1 MPRPGAPDLPAEA
14 DRLALKGQW
23 GYSIA
28 DASPLHLIAKERPMR
43 QNLLGGLSQFPG
55 VSTGSPAGRLHEAD
69 RYAHGGNIW
78 KLAERAG
85 VRPEDMVDFSAN
97 INPLGP
103 PPWLPEAVS
112 DALSQ
117 VPHYPD
123 PEAGDLTLAACEL
136 YKVWPT
142 QAVAGNGASELLP
155 AICRLAARQGL
166 GRALIPVPAYVDQDR
181 CCRLAGLEVES
192 LACTAQKGFAPDLE
206 ALAARLDR
214 PALVLLTSPGN
225 PTGVCVPA
233 RHVRDL
239 ARAFP
244 QSLFVVDE
252 SFADFV
258 PGIDDEAAGG
268 AGRLVRQRPDNVI
281 VLVSM
286 TKFYAVPG
294 LRLGLCFAAP
304 DNAQR
309 LRRHLPAWNVGTLA
323 QKVGARCLRDL
334 DYRSRSITEVAG
346 LREALTA
353 ELREIPGLRV
363 FPGSA
368 NFLLCRL
375 DRVGMSAQPLFER
388 LLSEGLA
395 IRLCNNFEGLDD
407 SYFRIAVRTRTEND
421 RLVDALARFSGIVK
435 AQPPVKVRRT
445 PALMIQGT
453 CSNAGKSVLAA
464 GICRILLEDGFDV
477 APFKAQN
484 MSNNSAVT
492 PDTGDGARE
501 IGRAQATQAQACRLT
516 PDPRMN
522 PVLLKP
528 TGDTGSQVLLHG
540 RPVGVMNVRE
550 YHAFKPQAWAAV
562 TSAYDSLSAEHQV
575 MVLEGAGSPA
585 EVNLKDQDI
594 VNMKMAR
601 HAEAKVLLVGDIDRG
616 GVFAA
621 LSGTF
626 DILDEAERAL
636 VAGHVLNKFRGDT
649 SILGPA
655 LDFLYRRTGRPVL
668 GVIPWLPDL
677 SGGALP
683 EEDSMGLGNAVAD
696 QQGKHSETLDIA
708 VVVPDRIANFND
720 LDPLAGEPD
729 VRLRLVRDARDLGAP
744 DAVILPGSKNTLDD
758 LRTLRGAG
766 FAAALR
772 ALPPSSSVIGICAG
786 LQMLGLRVDDPLG
799 LESGQK
805 SAEGFGLLS
814 LTTELKRDKTL
825 TRVSVRH
832 PVSGHAIS
840 GYEIHHGETALGH
853 GAPDH
858 AAAPL
863 FADATGRALAYGLAE
878 RDAAGFPR
886 VWGTYVHGVF
896 DEDEFRRQFLDA
908 LRSRKGLAPLGAAQT
923 RFGLEP
929 ALERLAKALRQHLDM
944 GRVYQALGLQRPGGL
959 LG

>member
-1 MPRPGAPDLPAEA
+1 
-14 DRLALKGQW
+14 
-23 GYSIA
+23 
-28 DASPLHLIAKERPMR
+28 MR
-43 QNLLGGLSQFPG
+43 QNQLGGLTQFPG
-55 VSTGSPAGRLHEAD
+55 SSSGSMAGRLPEAD

-103 PPWLPEAVS
+103 PRWLPEAVS

-117 VPHYPD
+117 VAHYPD
-123 PEAGDLTLAACEL
+123 PEASDLTLAACEL

-155 AICRLAARQGL
+155 AICLLAARQGL
-166 GRALIPVPAYVDQDR
+166 TRAVIPVPAYVDQDR
-181 CCRLAGLEVES
+181 CCRLAGLEVEN
-192 LACTAQKGFAPDLE
+192 LLCTAQKGFAPDLE

-214 PALVLLTSPGN
+214 PALVLLTSPNN
-225 PTGVCVPA
+225 PTGVCIPA

-258 PGIDDEAAGG
+258 PNIDDETSGG

-294 LRLGLCFAAP
+294 LRLGLCFASP

-309 LRRHLPAWNVGTLA
+309 LRRRLPAWNVGTLA

-334 DYRSRSITEVAG
+334 EYRSRTIREVAS

-353 ELREIPGLRV
+353 ELRDIPGLRV
-363 FPGSA
+363 FPGQA
-368 NFLLCRL
+368 NYLLCRL
-375 DRVGMSAQPLFER
+375 DRVGMNAQPLFER

-395 IRLCNNFEGLDD
+395 IRLCMNFDGLDD
-407 SYFRIAVRTRTEND
+407 SYFRIAVRTKEENSK
-421 RLVDALARFSGIVK
+421 LVDALARFSGIVK
-435 AQPPVKVRRT
+435 AQPLVKPRRA
-445 PALMIQGT
+445 PAIMVQGT

-464 GICRILLEDGFDV
+464 GLCRILLEDGFDV

-492 PDTGDGARE
+492 PDGRE

-516 PDPRMN
+516 PDARMN

-528 TGDTGSQVLLHG
+528 TGDTGSQVLIHG
-540 RPVGVMNVRE
+540 RAVGNMNVQE
-550 YHAFKPQAWAAV
+550 YHAYKPQAWAAV
-562 TSAYDSLSAEHQV
+562 TSAYDSLAAEHQV

-594 VNMKMAR
+594 VNMKMAL
-601 HAEAKVLLVGDIDRG
+601 HAGAKVLLVGDIDRG

-636 VAGHVLNKFRGDT
+636 VVGHVLNKFRGDA

-677 SGGALP
+677 SSGALP
-683 EEDSMGLGNAVAD
+683 EEDSLGIRNTVTD
-696 QQGKHSETLDIA
+696 QPTRRPDSLDIA
-708 VVVPDRIANFND
+708 VVVPLRISNFND
-720 LDPLAGEPD
+720 LDPLAAEPD
-729 VRLRLVRDARDLGAP
+729 VRLRLVRDVRDLGTP
-744 DAVILPGSKNTLDD
+744 DAVILPGSKNTIDD
-758 LRTLRGAG
+758 MRALRGAG
-766 FAAALR
+766 LAAALR
-772 ALPPSSSVIGICAG
+772 ALPASTSVIGICAG

-805 SAEGFGLLS
+805 SADGFGLLALS
-814 LTTELKRDKTL
+814 TELKRIKTL
-825 TRVSVRH
+825 TRVALRH
-832 PVSGHAIS
+832 PFSGHAIS
-840 GYEIHHGETALGH
+840 GYEIHHGETTLDTV
-853 GAPDH
+853 APDAQ
-858 AAAPL
+858 AAAL
-863 FADATGRALAYGLAE
+863 FTDASGRALAYGLA
-878 RDAAGFPR
+878 DADLAATGFPR
-886 VWGTYVHGVF
+886 VWGTYLHGIF
-896 DEDEFRRQFLDA
+896 DEDAFRRQFLDA
-908 LRSRKGLAPLGAAQT
+908 LRVRKGLAPLNTPQT

-929 ALERLAKALRQHLDM
+929 ALERLADSLRKHLDM
-944 GRVYQALGLQRPGGL
+944 GRVYQAMGLQKPGGL
-959 LG
+959 MG

>member
-1 MPRPGAPDLPAEA
+1 
-14 DRLALKGQW
+14 
-23 GYSIA
+23 
-28 DASPLHLIAKERPMR
+28 MR
-43 QNLLGGLSQFPG
+43 QSLLGGD
-55 VSTGSPAGRLHEAD
+55 TGASGLLGTIASPVHAAD
-69 RYAHGGNIW
+69 RYAHGGNVW

-85 VRPEDMVDFSAN
+85 VRPEELIDFSASL
-97 INPLGP
+97 NPLGP

-112 DALSQ
+112 DALAQ
-117 VPHYPD
+117 VRHYPD
-123 PEAGDLTLAACEL
+123 PEASDLTLAACEL

-142 QAVAGNGASELLP
+142 QAVAGSGASELLP
-155 AICRLAARQGL
+155 EICRLAARQGL
-166 GRALIPVPAYVDQDR
+166 SRAIIPVPAYVDQDR
-181 CCRLAGLEVES
+181 CCRQAGLAVET
-192 LACTAQKGFAPDLE
+192 LPCTAQKGFAPDLE
-206 ALAARLDR
+206 GLAARLET

-225 PTGVCVPA
+225 PTGVCIPA

-244 QSLFVVDE
+244 KCLFVVDE

-281 VLVSM
+281 VLVSL

-294 LRLGLCFAAP
+294 LRLGLCFASP
-304 DNAQR
+304 DNAQA
-309 LRRHLPAWNVGTLA
+309 LRRRLPPWNVGTLA

-334 DYRSRSITEVAG
+334 EYRQRSIRETAA
-346 LREALTA
+346 LRETLAA

-363 FPGSA
+363 FPSQA

-375 DRVGMSAQPLFER
+375 DRVGMSAAPLFER

-395 IRLCNNFEGLDD
+395 IRLCANFEGLDD
-407 SYFRIAVRTRTEND
+407 SSFRIAVRPKEENA
-421 RLVDALARFSGIVK
+421 RLVEALARFSGVAK
-435 AQPPVKVRRT
+435 APAAIVRRKI
-445 PALMIQGT
+445 PALMVQGT

-464 GICRILLEDGFDV
+464 GLCRILLEDGFDV

-492 PDTGDGARE
+492 PDGRE

-516 PDPRMN
+516 PDARMN

-528 TGDTGSQVLLHG
+528 TGETGSQVLLHG
-540 RPVGVMNVRE
+540 HAVGVMNVRE
-550 YHAFKPQAWAAV
+550 YHAFKPKAWEAV

-594 VNMKMAR
+594 VNMKMAL
-601 HAEAKVLLVGDIDRG
+601 HAQAKVLLVGDIDRG

-636 VAGHVLNKFRGDT
+636 VAGHVLNKFRGDA

-668 GVIPWLPDL
+668 GVVPWLPEL

-683 EEDSMGLGNAVAD
+683 EEDSLGVRNVVGD
-696 QQGKHSETLDIA
+696 GSGKHADALDVA
-708 VVVPDRIANFND
+708 VVVPARIANFND
-720 LDPLAGEPD
+720 LDPLAAEPD
-729 VRLRLVRDARDLGAP
+729 VRLRLVQDPRELGAP
-744 DAVILPGSKNTLDD
+744 NLVILPGSKNTIDD
-758 LRTLRGAG
+758 MRALRGAG
-766 FAAALR
+766 LAAALR
-772 ALPPSSSVIGICAG
+772 ALPPTASVVGICAG
-786 LQMLGLRVDDPLG
+786 LQMLGLGVADPHG
-799 LESGQK
+799 LESSQRE
-805 SAEGFGLLS
+805 AEGFGLLP
-814 LTTELKRDKTL
+814 LRTELKPGKTL
-825 TRVSVRH
+825 TRVGLVHAASGCAVR
-832 PVSGHAIS
+832 
-840 GYEIHHGETALGH
+840 GYEIHHGDTVLDADIASLAVGQ
-853 GAPDH
+853 
-858 AAAPL
+858 AAEPL
-863 FADATGRALAYGLAE
+863 LADASGRALAFGLAE
-878 RDAAGFPR
+878 ARPEAFGLPR

-896 DEDEFRRQFLDA
+896 DDDGFRRYVLDGVRA
-908 LRSRKGLAPLGAAQT
+908 RKGLAPLGAPQT

-929 ALERLAKALRQHLDM
+929 ALERLADALRQHLDM
-944 GRVYQALGLQRPGGL
+944 ARVYQIMGLQKPGGL
-959 LG
+959 LS

>member
-1 MPRPGAPDLPAEA
+1 
-14 DRLALKGQW
+14 
-23 GYSIA
+23 
-28 DASPLHLIAKERPMR
+28 MR
-43 QNLLGGLSQFPG
+43 QNQLGGLTQFPG
-55 VSTGSPAGRLHEAD
+55 VSTGSPVGRLHEAD

-85 VRPEDMVDFSAN
+85 VRPEDMIDFSAS

-103 PPWLPEAVS
+103 PSWLPEAVA
-112 DALSQ
+112 DALSL
-117 VPHYPD
+117 VAHYPD

-142 QAVAGNGASELLP
+142 QALAGNGASELLP

-166 GRALIPVPAYVDQDR
+166 TRALIPAPAYVDQDR
-181 CCRLAGLEVES
+181 CCRLAGLEVEN
-192 LACTAQKGFAPDLE
+192 LVCTAQKGFAPDLE
-206 ALAARLDR
+206 ALAGRLDR
-214 PALVLLTSPGN
+214 PALVLLTCPGN

-281 VLVSM
+281 VLISM

-304 DNAQR
+304 DNALK

-323 QKVGARCLRDL
+323 QKIGARCLRDL
-334 DYRSRSITEVAG
+334 DYRSRTIAEVAS

-353 ELREIPGLRV
+353 ALREIPGLRV

-375 DRVGMSAQPLFER
+375 DRVGMSAVPLFER

-407 SYFRIAVRTRTEND
+407 SYFRIAVRTKDENA

-435 AQPPVKVRRT
+435 AQPPLKVRRT

-492 PDTGDGARE
+492 PDTGDGPRE

-516 PDPRMN
+516 PDARMN

-550 YHAFKPQAWAAV
+550 YHAFKPQAWSAV
-562 TSAYDSLSAEHQV
+562 ASAYDSLSAEHQV

-601 HAEAKVLLVGDIDRG
+601 YAEAKVLLVGDIDRG

-636 VAGHVLNKFRGDT
+636 VVGHVLNKFRGDA

-668 GVIPWLPDL
+668 GVIPWLPSL
-677 SGGALP
+677 ALP
-683 EEDSMGLGNAVAD
+683 QEDSVGLHSTVAD
-696 QQGKHSETLDIA
+696 QQNKHSETLDIA
-708 VVVPDRIANFND
+708 VVVPSRIANFND
-720 LDPLAGEPD
+720 LDPLAAEPD
-729 VRLRLVRDARDLGAP
+729 VRLRLVRDARDLGTP
-744 DAVILPGSKNTLDD
+744 DAVVLPGSKNTIDD
-758 LRTLRGAG
+758 MRTLRGAG

-772 ALPPSSSVIGICAG
+772 ALPQSTSVIGLCAG
-786 LQMLGLRVDDPLG
+786 LQMLGERVDDPLG

-805 SAEGFGLLS
+805 SGEGFGLLS

-825 TRVSVRH
+825 TRVSLRH
-832 PVSGHAIS
+832 PGSGHPDSGYAIS
-840 GYEIHHGETALGH
+840 GYEIHHGETTLDPG
-853 GAPDH
+853 GRDH
-858 AAAPL
+858 AASPL
-863 FADATGRALAYGLAE
+863 FADAGGRVLAYGLTE

-886 VWGTYVHGVF
+886 VWGTYLHGVF

-908 LRSRKGLAPLGAAQT
+908 LRSRKGFAPLGAVQT

>member
-1 MPRPGAPDLPAEA
+1 
-14 DRLALKGQW
+14 
-23 GYSIA
+23 
-28 DASPLHLIAKERPMR
+28 MR
-43 QNLLGGLSQFPG
+43 QNLLGGLTQFSG
-55 VSTGSPAGRLHEAD
+55 GTTGTPAGRLHEAD

-85 VRPEDMVDFSAN
+85 VRAEELLDFSAN

-103 PPWLPEAVS
+103 PPWLPEAVA

-117 VPHYPD
+117 VVHYPD
-123 PEAGDLTLAACEL
+123 PEASDLTLAACEL

-142 QAVAGNGASELLP
+142 QALAGNGASELLP
-155 AICRLAARQGL
+155 AICQLAARQGL
-166 GRALIPVPAYVDQDR
+166 TRAIIPVPAYVDQDR
-181 CCRLAGLEVES
+181 CCRQAGLEVEN
-192 LACTAQKGFAPDLE
+192 LICTAQKGFAPDME
-206 ALAARLDR
+206 ALAARLER

-252 SFADFV
+252 SFADFA
-258 PGIDDEAAGG
+258 PGIDTEQGGEQGGG

-304 DNAQR
+304 ENASR
-309 LRRHLPAWNVGTLA
+309 LRRRLPPWNVGTLA

-334 DYRSRSITEVAG
+334 DYRSRTIVEVAT
-346 LREALTA
+346 LREALTT

-363 FPGSA
+363 FPGQA

-388 LLSEGLA
+388 LLAEGIA
-395 IRLCNNFEGLDD
+395 IRLCSNFEGLDD
-407 SYFRIAVRTRTEND
+407 SYFRIAVRTRDENA

-435 AQPPVKVRRT
+435 AQPPVKAHRV

-492 PDTGDGARE
+492 PDTGDGERE

-540 RPVGVMNVRE
+540 RPVGVMNVQE

-585 EVNLKDQDI
+585 EVNLKAQDI
-594 VNMKMAR
+594 VNMRMAR
-601 HAEAKVLLVGDIDRG
+601 HAGAKVLLVGDIDRG

-636 VAGHVLNKFRGDT
+636 VVGHVLNKFRGDA

-668 GVIPWLPDL
+668 GVIPWLPGLAAGD
-677 SGGALP
+677 LP
-683 EEDSMGLGNAVAD
+683 EEDSVGLRGMVAD
-696 QQGKHSETLDIA
+696 VTGKRADCLDVA
-708 VVVPDRIANFND
+708 VVVPARIANFND
-720 LDPLAGEPD
+720 LDPLRAEPD
-729 VRLRLVRDARDLGAP
+729 VRLRLVRDARDLGEP
-744 DAVILPGSKNTLDD
+744 DLVLLPGSKNTIDD
-758 LRTLRGAG
+758 MRALRGAG

-772 ALPPSSSVIGICAG
+772 ALPQSTGIVGICAG

-805 SAEGFGLLS
+805 SAEGFGLLPIV
-814 LTTELKRDKTL
+814 TELKADKTL
-825 TRVSVRH
+825 TRVRVA
-832 PVSGHAIS
+832 GALLGCDIT
-840 GYEIHHGETALGH
+840 GYEIHHGRTSLEPEASGPL
-853 GAPDH
+853 
-858 AAAPL
+858 AAPL
-863 FADATGRALAYGLAE
+863 YFDAAGEPLAYGLAQQ
-878 RDAAGFPR
+878 DAAGLPR
-886 VWGTYVHGVF
+886 VWGTYLHGLF
-896 DEDEFRRQFLDA
+896 DEDGFRRAFLDD
-908 LRSRKGLAPLGAAQT
+908 LRRRKGWEPLGAVQT
-923 RFGLEP
+923 RFGLE
-929 ALERLAKALRQHLDM
+929 AGLERLAKALRQHLDM
-944 GRVYQALGLQRPGGL
+944 GRVYQALGLHRPGGL

>member
-1 MPRPGAPDLPAEA
+1 
-14 DRLALKGQW
+14 
-23 GYSIA
+23 
-28 DASPLHLIAKERPMR
+28 MR
-43 QNLLGGLSQFPG
+43 QTILGGLTQFPG
-55 VSTGSPAGRLHEAD
+55 SPSATPAGHLPESD
-69 RYAHGGNIW
+69 RYAHGGNVW

-85 VRPEDMVDFSAN
+85 VRPEELVDFSAN

-103 PPWLPEAVS
+103 PPWLPEAVA
-112 DALSQ
+112 DALAQ
-117 VPHYPD
+117 VQHYPD

-155 AICRLAARQGL
+155 AICQLAARQGL
-166 GRALIPVPAYVDQDR
+166 TRAVIPVPAYVDQDR
-181 CCRLAGLEVES
+181 CCRLAGLEVET
-192 LACTAQKGFAPDLE
+192 LVCQAHKGFAPDME
-206 ALAARLDR
+206 ALAARLER

-258 PGIDDEAAGG
+258 PGIDNETGDEAAGGAAG

-294 LRLGLCFAAP
+294 LRLGLCFASP
-304 DNAQR
+304 ENASR
-309 LRRHLPAWNVGTLA
+309 LRRRLPPWNVGTLA

-334 DYRSRSITEVAG
+334 DYRSRTIREVAS

-363 FPGSA
+363 FPGTA

-375 DRVGMSAQPLFER
+375 DRVGMSATPLYER
-388 LLSEGLA
+388 LLAEGLA
-395 IRLCNNFEGLDD
+395 IRLCRNFEGLDD
-407 SYFRIAVRTRTEND
+407 SYFRIAVRTREENA
-421 RLVDALARFSGIVK
+421 RLVDACARFSGIVK
-435 AQPPVKVRRT
+435 AQAPVKARKV
-445 PALMIQGT
+445 PAIMIQGT

-492 PDTGDGARE
+492 PDIGDGGRE

-528 TGDTGSQVLLHG
+528 TGDTGSQVLIHG
-540 RPVGVMNVRE
+540 RPVGLMNVRE
-550 YHAFKPQAWAAV
+550 YHAYKPQAWAAV
-562 TSAYDSLSAEHQV
+562 TQAYDSLAAEHQV

-594 VNMKMAR
+594 VNMKMAL
-601 HAEAKVLLVGDIDRG
+601 HAGAKVLLVGDIDRG

-626 DILDEAERAL
+626 DILDEAERAC
-636 VAGHVLNKFRGDT
+636 VIGHVLNKFRGDA

-668 GVIPWLPDL
+668 GVIPWLDAL
-677 SGGALP
+677 CLP
-683 EEDSMGLGNAVAD
+683 EEDSVGLAGTGAHAARKRD
-696 QQGKHSETLDIA
+696 DALDIA
-708 VVVPDRIANFND
+708 VVVPSRIANFND
-720 LDPLAGEPD
+720 LDPLAAEPD
-729 VRLRLVRDARDLGAP
+729 VRLRLVRDVRELGGPNAP
-744 DAVILPGSKNTLDD
+744 DAVILPGSKNTIDD
-758 LRTLRGAG
+758 MRALRGAG
-766 FAAALR
+766 LAAALR
-772 ALPPSSSVIGICAG
+772 ALPPATSVIGICAG
-786 LQMLGLRVDDPLG
+786 LQMLGLRVEDPLG

-805 SAEGFGLLS
+805 SADGFGLLP
-814 LTTELKRDKTL
+814 LVTELKRDKTL
-825 TRVSVRH
+825 TRVSLPH
-832 PVSGHAIS
+832 PTSGHAVT
-840 GYEIHHGETALGH
+840 GYEIHHGETLLEGTT
-853 GAPDH
+853 
-858 AAAPL
+858 AAPL
-863 FADATGRALAYGLAE
+863 FADATGRPLAWGLLPE
-878 RDAAGFPR
+878 KGDKAASATGLPR
-886 VWGTYVHGVF
+886 VWGTYLHGVF
-896 DEDEFRRQFLDA
+896 DEDAFRRQFVDG
-908 LRSRKGLAPLGAAQT
+908 LRLRKGLKPLKEPQT

-929 ALERLAKALRQHLDM
+929 SLERLASFLRKHLDM
-944 GRVYQALGLQRPGGL
+944 ARVYQALGLQKPGGL

>member
-1 MPRPGAPDLPAEA
+1 
-14 DRLALKGQW
+14 
-23 GYSIA
+23 
-28 DASPLHLIAKERPMR
+28 MR
-43 QNLLGGLSQFPG
+43 QNLLGGLSQYPG
-55 VSTGSPAGRLHEAD
+55 SAAGTPAARLHESD
-69 RYAHGGNIW
+69 RYAHGGNVW

-85 VRPEDMVDFSAN
+85 VRPEELLDFSAN

-103 PPWLPEAVS
+103 PPWLPEAVA
-112 DALSQ
+112 DALAQ
-117 VPHYPD
+117 VAHYPD
-123 PEAGDLTLAACEL
+123 PEAADLTLAACEL

-142 QAVAGNGASELLP
+142 QALAGNGASELLP
-155 AICRLAARQGL
+155 AICHLAARQGFK
-166 GRALIPVPAYVDQDR
+166 RALIPVPAYVDQDR
-181 CCRLAGLEVES
+181 CCRQAGLEVEN
-192 LACTAQKGFAPDLE
+192 LVCTAQKGFAVDLE

-225 PTGVCVPA
+225 PTGACVPA

-304 DNAQR
+304 ENASR
-309 LRRHLPAWNVGTLA
+309 LRRRLPPWNVGVLA

-334 DYRSRSITEVAG
+334 DYRSRTIAEVAA
-346 LREALTA
+346 LRGALTA
-353 ELREIPGLRV
+353 ELWEIPGLRV
-363 FPGSA
+363 FPGQA

-407 SYFRIAVRTRTEND
+407 SYFRIAVRGREDNA

-516 PDPRMN
+516 PDARMN

-528 TGDTGSQVLLHG
+528 TGETGSQVLLHG

-550 YHAFKPQAWAAV
+550 YHAYKPQAWAAV

-601 HAEAKVLLVGDIDRG
+601 YAEAKVLLVGDIDRG

-636 VAGHVLNKFRGDT
+636 VVGHVLNKFRGDA

-677 SGGALP
+677 AAGALP
-683 EEDSMGLGNAVAD
+683 EEDSLGLGNVVDESAKHAD
-696 QQGKHSETLDIA
+696 ALDIA
-708 VVVPDRIANFND
+708 VVVPARIANFND
-720 LDPLAGEPD
+720 LDPLRAEPD
-729 VRLRLVRDARDLGAP
+729 VRLRLVRVVRELGAP
-744 DAVILPGSKNTLDD
+744 DAVLLPGSKNTIDD
-758 LRTLRGAG
+758 MRTLRGAG

-772 ALPPSSSVIGICAG
+772 ALPTSTSVIGICAG
-786 LQMLGLRVDDPLG
+786 LQMLGLSVRDPLG
-799 LESGQK
+799 LESGHK
-805 SAEGFGLLS
+805 SAEGFGLLP
-814 LTTELKRDKTL
+814 LATELKRDKTL

-832 PVSGHAIS
+832 EASGQMVS
-840 GYEIHHGETALGH
+840 GYEIHHGETVLE
-853 GAPDH
+853 APSGGC
-858 AAAPL
+858 AAAAL
-863 FADATGRALAYGLAE
+863 LTDAAGRALAYGLAE
-878 RDAAGFPR
+878 GVPGGLPR
-886 VWGTYVHGVF
+886 VWGTYLHGVF
-896 DEDEFRRQFLDA
+896 DEDGFRRVFLDG
-908 LRSRKGLAPLGAAQT
+908 LRRAKGLAPLGAPQT

-929 ALERLAKALRQHLDM
+929 GLERLAKALRKHLDM

>member
-1 MPRPGAPDLPAEA
+1 
-14 DRLALKGQW
+14 
-23 GYSIA
+23 
-28 DASPLHLIAKERPMR
+28 MR
-43 QNLLGGLSQFPG
+43 QNQLGGLTQFPG
-55 VSTGSPAGRLHEAD
+55 SSAGSPAGRLPEAD

-103 PPWLPEAVS
+103 PSWLPEAVS

-117 VPHYPD
+117 VVHYPD
-123 PEAGDLTLAACEL
+123 PEASDLTLAACEL

-155 AICRLAARQGL
+155 AICLLAARQGL
-166 GRALIPVPAYVDQDR
+166 TRAIIPVPAYVDQDR
-181 CCRLAGLEVES
+181 CCRLAGLEVEN
-192 LACTAQKGFAPDLE
+192 LVCTAQKGFAPDLE

-214 PALVLLTSPGN
+214 PALVLLTSPNN

-258 PGIDDEAAGG
+258 PGIDNEMGDGSAGG

-309 LRRHLPAWNVGTLA
+309 LRRRLPVWNVGTLA

-334 DYRSRSITEVAG
+334 DYRSRTICEVAS

-363 FPGSA
+363 FPGQA

-395 IRLCNNFEGLDD
+395 VRLCKNFDGLDD
-407 SYFRIAVRTRTEND
+407 SYFRIAVRTKDENA

-435 AQPPVKVRRT
+435 APAVVLKRKT
-445 PALMIQGT
+445 PAIMVQGT

-492 PDTGDGARE
+492 PDGRE

-516 PDPRMN
+516 PDARMN

-528 TGDTGSQVLLHG
+528 TGDTGSQVLVHG
-540 RPVGVMNVRE
+540 RAVGSMNVRE
-550 YHAFKPQAWAAV
+550 YHAYKPQAWAAV

-594 VNMKMAR
+594 VNMKMAL
-601 HAEAKVLLVGDIDRG
+601 HAGAKVLLVGDIDRG

-636 VAGHVLNKFRGDT
+636 VVGHVLNKFRGDA

-668 GVIPWLPDL
+668 GVIPWLPSL
-677 SGGALP
+677 ALP
-683 EEDSMGLGNAVAD
+683 EEDSVGIRNTVAG
-696 QQGKHSETLDIA
+696 QNVKHPDSLDIA
-708 VVVPDRIANFND
+708 VVVPSRIANFND
-720 LDPLAGEPD
+720 LDPLAAEPD
-729 VRLRLVRDARDLGAP
+729 VTLRLVRDVRDLGAP
-744 DAVILPGSKNTLDD
+744 DAVILPGSKNTIDD
-758 LRTLRGAG
+758 MRVFRGAG
-766 FAAALR
+766 LAAALR
-772 ALPPSSSVIGICAG
+772 GLPASTSIVGICAG
-786 LQMLGLRVDDPLG
+786 LQMLGARVDDPLG

-805 SAEGFGLLS
+805 SAEGFGLLP
-814 LTTELKRDKTL
+814 LTTELKREKTL
-825 TRVSVRH
+825 TRMSLRH
-832 PVSGHAIS
+832 PRTGHAIS
-840 GYEIHHGETALGH
+840 GYEIHHGETVLEAS
-853 GAPDH
+853 
-858 AAAPL
+858 AAAEAL
-863 FADATGRALAYGLAE
+863 FADASGRALAYGLA
-878 RDAAGFPR
+878 DQSLATFGFPR
-886 VWGTYVHGVF
+886 VWGTYLHGVF

-908 LRSRKGLAPLGAAQT
+908 LRTRKGLAALGAPQT

-929 ALERLAKALRQHLDM
+929 ALERLADALRMHLDM
-944 GRVYQALGLQRPGGL
+944 GRVYQALGLQKPGGL

>member
-1 MPRPGAPDLPAEA
+1 
-14 DRLALKGQW
+14 
-23 GYSIA
+23 
-28 DASPLHLIAKERPMR
+28 MR
-43 QNLLGGLSQFPG
+43 QNQLGGLTQFPG
-55 VSTGSPAGRLHEAD
+55 SSAGSPAGRLPEAD

-103 PPWLPEAVS
+103 PSWLPEAVS

-117 VPHYPD
+117 VVHYPD
-123 PEAGDLTLAACEL
+123 PEASDLTLAACEL

-155 AICRLAARQGL
+155 AICLLAARQGL
-166 GRALIPVPAYVDQDR
+166 TRAIIPVPAYVDQDR
-181 CCRLAGLEVES
+181 CCRLAGLEVEN
-192 LACTAQKGFAPDLE
+192 LVCTAQKGFAPDLE

-214 PALVLLTSPGN
+214 PALVLLTSPNN
-225 PTGVCVPA
+225 PAGVCVPA

-258 PGIDDEAAGG
+258 PGIDNEMGDGSAGG

-309 LRRHLPAWNVGTLA
+309 LRRRLPVWNVGTLA

-334 DYRSRSITEVAG
+334 DYRSRTICEVAS

-363 FPGSA
+363 FPGQA

-395 IRLCNNFEGLDD
+395 VRLCKNFDGLDD
-407 SYFRIAVRTRTEND
+407 SYFRIAVRTKDENA

-435 AQPPVKVRRT
+435 APAVVLKRKT
-445 PALMIQGT
+445 PAIMVQGT

-464 GICRILLEDGFDV
+464 GVCRILLEDGFDV

-492 PDTGDGARE
+492 PDGRE

-516 PDPRMN
+516 PDARMN

-528 TGDTGSQVLLHG
+528 TGDTGSQVLVHG
-540 RPVGVMNVRE
+540 RAVGSMNVRE
-550 YHAFKPQAWAAV
+550 YHAYKPQAWAAV

-594 VNMKMAR
+594 VNMKMAL
-601 HAEAKVLLVGDIDRG
+601 HAGAKVLLVGDIDRG

-636 VAGHVLNKFRGDT
+636 VVGHVLNKFRGDA

-668 GVIPWLPDL
+668 GVIPWLPSL
-677 SGGALP
+677 ALP
-683 EEDSMGLGNAVAD
+683 EEDSVGIRNTVAG
-696 QQGKHSETLDIA
+696 QNVKHPDSLDIA
-708 VVVPDRIANFND
+708 VVVPSRIANFND
-720 LDPLAGEPD
+720 LDPLAAEPD
-729 VRLRLVRDARDLGAP
+729 VTLRLVRDVRDLGAP
-744 DAVILPGSKNTLDD
+744 DAVILPGSKNTIDD
-758 LRTLRGAG
+758 MRAFRGAG
-766 FAAALR
+766 LAAALR
-772 ALPPSSSVIGICAG
+772 GLPASTSIVGICAG
-786 LQMLGLRVDDPLG
+786 LQMLGARVDDPLG

-805 SAEGFGLLS
+805 SAEGFGLLP
-814 LTTELKRDKTL
+814 LTTELKREKTL
-825 TRVSVRH
+825 TRMSLRH
-832 PVSGHAIS
+832 PRTGHAIS
-840 GYEIHHGETALGH
+840 GYEIHHGETVLEAS
-853 GAPDH
+853 
-858 AAAPL
+858 AAAEAL
-863 FADATGRALAYGLAE
+863 FADASGRALAYGLA
-878 RDAAGFPR
+878 DQSLASFGFPR
-886 VWGTYVHGVF
+886 VWGTYLHGVF

-908 LRSRKGLAPLGAAQT
+908 LRTRKGLAALGAPQT

-929 ALERLAKALRQHLDM
+929 ALERLADALRMHLDM
-944 GRVYQALGLQRPGGL
+944 GRVYQALGLQKPGGL

>member
-1 MPRPGAPDLPAEA
+1 
-14 DRLALKGQW
+14 
-23 GYSIA
+23 
-28 DASPLHLIAKERPMR
+28 MR
-43 QNLLGGLSQFPG
+43 QNHLGGLTQFPG
-55 VSTGSPAGRLHEAD
+55 SAAGSAAGRLPEAD

-85 VRPEDMVDFSAN
+85 VRPEELIDFSAN

-103 PPWLPEAVS
+103 PTWLPEAVA
-112 DALSQ
+112 DALAQ
-117 VPHYPD
+117 VQHYPD
-123 PEAGDLTLAACEL
+123 PEAADLTLAACEL

-155 AICRLAARQGL
+155 AICQLAARQGL
-166 GRALIPVPAYVDQDR
+166 ARAVIPVPAYVDQDR
-181 CCRLAGLEVES
+181 CCRLAGLEVEP
-192 LACTAQKGFAPDLE
+192 LLCLAQKGFAPDLE
-206 ALAARLDR
+206 ALAAKLDR

-225 PTGVCVPA
+225 PTGACVPA

-258 PGIDDEAAGG
+258 PGIDNEAGDEAAGGAAG

-294 LRLGLCFAAP
+294 LRLGLCFASP
-304 DNAQR
+304 ENAAR
-309 LRRHLPAWNVGTLA
+309 LRRRLPPWNVSILA
-323 QKVGARCLRDL
+323 QKVGARCLRDV
-334 DYRSRSITEVAG
+334 DYRSRTIAEVAR

-363 FPGSA
+363 FPGQA

-395 IRLCNNFEGLDD
+395 IRLCKNFEGLDD
-407 SYFRIAVRTRTEND
+407 SYFRIAVRTGEQNAK
-421 RLVDALARFSGIVK
+421 LVDALARFSGIVK
-435 AQPPVKVRRT
+435 AQPPVMTRRV
-445 PALMIQGT
+445 PAIMVQGT

-492 PDTGDGARE
+492 PDTGDGGRE

-528 TGDTGSQVLLHG
+528 TGDTGSQVLIHG
-540 RPVGVMNVRE
+540 KPVGLMNVRE
-550 YHAFKPQAWAAV
+550 YHAYKPQAWAAV
-562 TSAYDSLSAEHQV
+562 TQAYDSLAAEHQV

-594 VNMKMAR
+594 VNMKMAL
-601 HAEAKVLLVGDIDRG
+601 HAGAKVLLVGDIDRG

-621 LSGTF
+621 LSGTY
-626 DILDEAERAL
+626 DILDEAERAT
-636 VAGHVLNKFRGDT
+636 VIGHVLNKFRGDA

-655 LDFLYRRTGRPVL
+655 LDFLYRRTGKPVL
-668 GVIPWLPDL
+668 GVVPWLPEL
-677 SGGALP
+677 TGGALP
-683 EEDSMGLGNAVAD
+683 EEDSVGLGNTGSTRRAKRPDA
-696 QQGKHSETLDIA
+696 LDIA
-708 VVVPDRIANFND
+708 VVVPARIANFND
-720 LDPLAGEPD
+720 LDPLAAEPD
-729 VRLRLVRDARDLGAP
+729 VALRLVRDVRDLGAP
-744 DAVILPGSKNTLDD
+744 DAVILPGSKNTIDD
-758 LRTLRGAG
+758 MRALRGAG
-766 FAAALR
+766 LAAALR
-772 ALPPSSSVIGICAG
+772 ALPEATSVIGICAG
-786 LQMLGLRVDDPLG
+786 LQMLGTRVDDPLG

-805 SAEGFGLLS
+805 SADGFGLLPLS
-814 LTTELKRDKTL
+814 TELKRDKTL
-825 TRVSVRH
+825 TRVSLAH
-832 PVSGHAIS
+832 PASGHAIS
-840 GYEIHHGETALGH
+840 GYEIHHGETVLEN
-853 GAPDH
+853 
-858 AAAPL
+858 AAAIPL
-863 FADATGRALAYGLAE
+863 FTDATGRALAWGLAPQGD
-878 RDAAGFPR
+878 DADFPR
-886 VWGTYVHGVF
+886 VWGTYLHGVF
-896 DEDEFRRQFLDA
+896 DEDAFRRQFVDS
-908 LRSRKGLAPLGAAQT
+908 LRQRKGLAPLGEPQT

-929 ALERLAKALRQHLDM
+929 ALERLADFLRQHLDM
-944 GRVYQALGLQRPGGL
+944 GRVYQALGLQKPGGL